1 MTRVRRPVVR
11 WLRSAAIAFA
21 TLAGSS
27 AAFAADRYALVVSGA
42 SGGPQYAQKYD
53 AWRTAFVTLLRQKFG
68 YPEDHVIVLSEE
80 GSGSRKATRENV
92 RAALT
97 DLRRRVAHDDVVIVL
112 TIGHGTAA
120 DSESA
125 KFNLVGPDLSAGE
138 WASLVKGIAGRL
150 VFIDG
155 TAASFPFLRQLAAPG
170 RVILT
175 ATDSPGQ
182 QFETVFPEFLIK
194 AFEESSADLDKNGK
208 VSIWEAFLFAS
219 AAVKSWYEERGLLV
233 TERPLLDDTGTGIGR
248 DATPAPSSAEGA
260 LARTTFLQPDV
271 MLPAGADTELER
283 LLRRRAEL
291 ESAIEQLRVQKPT
304 ITPQQ
309 YETELERLVTE
320 LARLDQQIRAKR

>member
-1 MTRVRRPVVR
+1 MRRPM
-11 WLRSAAIAFA
+11 LRGLRVLAIVIATMLCSTAASA
-21 TLAGSS
+21 G
-27 AAFAADRYALVVSGA
+27 DRYALIVSGA
-42 SGGPQYAQKYD
+42 SGGQAFAQKYD

-80 GSGSRKATRENV
+80 GAGTRKATRENV
-92 RAALT
+92 RTALAE
-97 DLRRRVAHDDVVIVL
+97 LRRRVVKDDVVVVL

-138 WASLVKGIAGRL
+138 WASLVKAIPGRL

-194 AFEESSADLDKNGK
+194 AFDDPSADLDKNSK
-208 VSIWEAFLFAS
+208 VSMWEAFLFAS
-219 AAVKSWYEERGLLV
+219 AAVKTWYEERGRLQ
-233 TERPLLDDTGTGIGR
+233 TERPLLDDTGSGVGR
-248 DATPAPSSAEGA
+248 DATPAPASAEGA
-260 LARTTFLQPDV
+260 LARTTFLQPDAV
-271 MLPAGADTELER
+271 VPAAADAELSR
-283 LLRRRAEL
+283 LLKRRAEL
-291 ESAIEQLRVQKPT
+291 ESEVEHLRTQKPT

-309 YETELERLVTE
+309 YETELERLLTE
-320 LARLDQQIRAKR
+320 LARLDRQIRSKQ